1 MGGVVALTVEA
12 KAGGTD
18 STFHEA
24 DLPGSFDLE
33 VLFSGF

>member
-1 MGGVVALTVEA
+1 MGSVVALIVEA
-12 KAGGTD
+12 KAGGID

-24 DLPGSFDLE
+24 DLPDSFDLE